1 MGPTASDVIALAQ
14 NTKALTKEQLAKIL
28 KLAPTMTSA
37 DLENLK
43 KMILGVQEAEMKE
56 MKRQLE
62 VYKKAASAHEEW
74 KADTSRNALKTQ
86 EGAVAQEDQA
96 QAEAL
101 IQNL

>member
-28 KLAPTMTSA
+28 ELAPTMTGV

-43 KMILGVQEAEMKE
+43 KMILSVQEAEVTK
-56 MKRQLE
+56 MKRDLE
-62 VYKKAASAHEEW
+62 MYKKAAATYEEW
-74 KADTSRNALKTQ
+74 KADTSRDALKTQ

-96 QAEAL
+96 QAESL
-101 IQNL
+101 LQNI